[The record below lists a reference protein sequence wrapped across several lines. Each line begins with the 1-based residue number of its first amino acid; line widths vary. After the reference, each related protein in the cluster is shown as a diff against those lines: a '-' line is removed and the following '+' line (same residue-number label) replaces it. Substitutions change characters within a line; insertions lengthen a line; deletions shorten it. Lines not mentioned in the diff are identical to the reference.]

1 MLKPVKL
8 LKLLIA
14 GPIVMAAMGLSSSAS
29 AQDSFPSKPITFIVP
44 YAPGGAADVFVR
56 TISQKLSERLNVPV
70 IVENRA
76 GANGNIGS
84 AAVAR
89 GAADGYTLL
98 LGTSSTITINPHLYK
113 NAMSYDP
120 VKELQPVTLMH
131 IMANVLVV
139 NPNAPYKTVS
149 ELVAAAKAK
158 PGALHF
164 GSAGNGNT
172 MHLAGE
178 LLKSSTGTEMV
189 HVPYKNGPNALTDVI
204 AGHIPFMF
212 NSVPAVLDF
221 VKSGKVRALA
231 IGSTERNSRLPDVP
245 TLIEAGVP
253 KFESTVWSGVFVK
266 AGTPPAIVKRLNRE
280 IVAILETPSF
290 RKPLEDQGFVVSP
303 NTPEQF
309 SALIEKDMKVWGK
322 VVKDS
327 GASIN

>member
-1 MLKPVKL
+1 MLKPARL
-8 LKLLIA
+8 IKLLITA
-14 GPIVMAAMGLSSSAS
+14 PVLMATIALSPGAIG
-29 AQDSFPSKPITFIVP
+29 QDAFPSKPITFVVP

-56 TISQKLSERLNVPV
+56 TISQKLSERLKVPV

-84 AAVAR
+84 ATVAK

-113 NAMSYDP
+113 TAMPYDP
-120 VKELQPVTLMH
+120 VKDLQPVSLMH

-139 NPNAPYKTVS
+139 NPNTPYKTVS

-158 PGALHF
+158 PGTLHF

-178 LLKSSTGTEMV
+178 LLKSSTGADMV
-189 HVPYKNGPNALTDVI
+189 HVPYKNGPNALNDVV

-221 VKSGKVRALA
+221 VKSGRLRALA
-231 IGSTERNSRLPDVP
+231 IGSTERNPRLPEVP
-245 TLIEAGVP
+245 TLIEAGIP

-266 AGTPPAIVKRLNRE
+266 AGTPPAIVQRLNRE

-309 SALIEKDMKVWGK
+309 AALIEKDMKVWGK

-327 GASIN
+327 RATMD

>member
-1 MLKPVKL
+1 MLKPNEL

-14 GPIVMAAMGLSSSAS
+14 APVLMAAIGLSASAS
-29 AQDSFPSKPITFIVP
+29 AQDNFPGKPLTFVVP

-56 TISQKLSERLNVPV
+56 TISQKLSERLHVPV

-84 AAVAR
+84 VAVAK
-89 GAADGYTLL
+89 GPADGYTLL

-113 NAMSYDP
+113 GAMPYDP
-120 VKELQPVTLMH
+120 VKDLQPVTLMH
-131 IMANVLVV
+131 VMANVLVL

-158 PGALHF
+158 PGTLHY

-172 MHLAGE
+172 MHLAGA
-178 LLKSSTGTEMV
+178 LLESITGAQMV
-189 HVPYKNGPNALTDVI
+189 HVPYKNGPNALTDVV

-221 VKSGKVRALA
+221 VKSGKLRALA
-231 IGSTERNSRLPDVP
+231 IGSTERNPRLPEVP

-266 AGTPPAIVKRLNRE
+266 AGTPPAIVQRLNRE

-303 NTPEQF
+303 NTPGQF
-309 SALIEKDMKVWGK
+309 AALIEKDMKVWGK

-327 GASIN
+327 GATVN